1 MNHQVKEYL
10 CDRIAPWADFF
21 GMNEEELEVQMK
33 KDGEAFD
40 KEDLSS
46 VLHALRVLL
55 RKYPVSGIVLHTKDY
70 AMYFGTEISG
80 IEIEKGLTMGNLMS
94 GTRARLGKYGTLEE
108 LEESRKTMALSTE
121 GLRFEEELEALA
133 PEEYARLV
141 PSRYLEHPRYTIG
154 LGDTFVAGVN
164 TCFIR

>member
-1 MNHQVKEYL
+1 M
-10 CDRIAPWADFF
+10 CIRDR
-21 GMNEEELEVQMK
+21 
-33 KDGEAFD
+33 
-40 KEDLSS
+40 
-46 VLHALRVLL
+46 
-55 RKYPVSGIVLHTKDY
+55 SGIVLHTKDY

-141 PSRYLEHPRYTIG
+141 PSRYLEHPLSLIHICFFWN
-154 LGDTFVAGVN
+154 GDMRFRGQLPARH
-164 TCFIR
+164 I